1 MYMALFATSV
11 FILLGFIYWATA
23 GYMANQTD
31 ETIQAEIVGL
41 AEQYQRQGL
50 NGLISVLRERV
61 QNDKDGKSIYLFIA
75 GNNIKLAGNLNAWP
89 DDSHAQ
95 DGWINFTLSRKG
107 KSDKSHLARARI
119 FIVRGG
125 LKLLVGRD
133 VQDLMVVKSL
143 IERALNWGVG
153 IMLALAVLGGLMVSR
168 STRKRIE
175 VINQTSQRIM
185 NGNLDLR
192 IPSRGTGDDFDQLV
206 DNLNQMLDKIVQLMD
221 GIRHVSDSIAHDLR
235 TPLTRLR
242 NHLEQT
248 LLIVHESDGRAR
260 VAAAVAETDQLL
272 ATFNALLRI
281 ARLESSGKV
290 LHPVNLNLSAL
301 VEDAS
306 ELYEAVAEDKDQTFN
321 QHIDSDIWIE
331 GDRDLL
337 FQALSNLID
346 NAIKYTPEA
355 GQVGVRLFVTESSI
369 FLQVCDSG
377 IGIPEEEREKVFQ
390 RFYRVAHSRSLP
402 GNGLGLNLV
411 AAVVGM
417 HQGTIAMRDNNPG
430 LCVEIEFP
438 KMDAHMSKLPVKE
451 ATLELPPGSSQR
463 LEQDV

>member
-1 MYMALFATSV
+1 MS
-11 FILLGFIYWATA
+11 
-23 GYMANQTD
+23 NQTD

-61 QNDKDGKSIYLFIA
+61 QNDKDRKSIYLFIA
-75 GNNIKLAGNLNAWP
+75 GNNIKLAGNINVWP
-89 DDSHAQ
+89 NDAHAHN
-95 DGWINFTLSRKG
+95 GWINFTLQSNG
-107 KSDKSHLARARI
+107 KSGKPRLVRARI

-143 IERALNWGVG
+143 IERALSWGVG

-175 VINQTSQRIM
+175 IINQTCQRIM

-192 IPSRGTGDDFDQLV
+192 IPSRGSGDDFDQLV

-248 LLIVHESDGRAR
+248 LLIVHEPDGQAR

-306 ELYEAVAEDKDQTFN
+306 ELYSAVAEDKKQTFN
-321 QHIDSDIWIE
+321 QHIDPNIFIE

-346 NAIKYTPEA
+346 NAIKYTPES
-355 GQVGVRLFVTESSI
+355 GKVGVRLFAEDAYI
-369 FLQVCDSG
+369 NLQVSDSG

-390 RFYRVAHSRSLP
+390 RFYRVSHSRSLP

-417 HQGTIAMRDNNPG
+417 HQGTICLGDNNPG
-430 LCVEIEFP
+430 LRVEIRFSI
-438 KMDAHMSKLPVKE
+438 MDSNISKLPVKNS
-451 ATLELPPGSSQR
+451 TNELSLDSTYR
-463 LEQDV
+463 LEHDS